1 VIGLLD
7 ARAPATQRVARHE
20 DVARRIHGKSHHVA
34 RWFRASAFAAT
45 AGREVASFARQAV
58 LLPYDTLAPVIPDA
72 ARDGDEVVI
81 ILHGLFASAG
91 VLRPLRTA
99 IERHA
104 AMSRASRALVRAE
117 PARAEPPWS
126 VHTATMSYAPGPS
139 VEALSARLAALVA
152 ALPEGVRLHLVGHS
166 MGGIVCR
173 FFAQEVSDPRIV
185 QTISMASP
193 FGGIPRAALL
203 GFGGAR
209 DLDASSPLLR
219 RVLLGTA
226 RSSTP
231 HLSIIAGADTL
242 VRSPIAHALPGGEV
256 RVMEGRGHN
265 TLLFDPEVAAL
276 VARRIVERRGGAR

>member
-1 VIGLLD
+1 MV
-7 ARAPATQRVARHE
+7 
-20 DVARRIHGKSHHVA
+20 

-58 LLPYDTLAPVIPDA
+58 LLPYDTRAPVIPA
-72 ARDGDEVVI
+72 GTRDGDDVVI

-104 AMSRASRALVRAE
+104 SASRARGRPV
-117 PARAEPPWS
+117 PAEPPAGS
-126 VHTATMSYAPGPS
+126 VHTATMSYAPGPG
-139 VEALSARLAALVA
+139 VEELSARLATLVA
-152 ALPEGVRLHLVGHS
+152 ALPGGARLHLVGHS

-173 FFAQEVSDPRIV
+173 FFAQEVGDPRVV

-226 RSSTP
+226 RSSIP
-231 HLSIIAGADTL
+231 HLSIVAGADTL
-242 VRSPIAHALPGGEV
+242 VRSPIAHALPGFEV
-256 RVMEGRGHN
+256 RVMEARGHN

-276 VARRIVERRGGAR
+276 VARRIVERRAGAP

>member
-1 VIGLLD
+1 MVKWL
-7 ARAPATQRVARHE
+7 RAA
-20 DVARRIHGKSHHVA
+20 
-34 RWFRASAFAAT
+34 AFAAT
-45 AGREVASFARQAV
+45 GREVASFARQAV
-58 LLPYDTLAPVIPDA
+58 LLPYDTLAPVIPA
-72 ARDGDEVVI
+72 GTRDGDDVVI

-104 AMSRASRALVRAE
+104 AAPRAPGRPGSVRAG
-117 PARAEPPWS
+117 PSAAS
-126 VHTATMSYAPGPS
+126 VHTATMSYAPGPG
-139 VEALSARLAALVA
+139 VEVLSERLATIVS
-152 ALPEGVRLHLVGHS
+152 ALPDGVRLHLVGHS

-193 FGGIPRAALL
+193 FGGIPRAGLL

-209 DLDASSPLLR
+209 DLDVSSPILR

-226 RSSTP
+226 RSSIP
-231 HLSIIAGADTL
+231 HLSIVAGADTL

-256 RVMEGRGHN
+256 RVMEARGHN
-265 TLLFDPEVAAL
+265 TLLFDPEVATL
-276 VARRIVERRGGAR
+276 VARRIVERRGVAR

>member
-1 VIGLLD
+1 VVKWL
-7 ARAPATQRVARHE
+7 
-20 DVARRIHGKSHHVA
+20 
-34 RWFRASAFAAT
+34 RASALAAT

-58 LLPYDTLAPVIPDA
+58 LLPYDALSPVLPADT
-72 ARDGDEVVI
+72 RDGDDVVI
-81 ILHGLFASAG
+81 VLHGLFASAG

-104 AMSRASRALVRAE
+104 SVSRSRGLSGLPRA
-117 PARAEPPWS
+117 APPSWS
-126 VHTATMSYAPGPS
+126 VHTATMSYAPGPG
-139 VEALSARLAALVA
+139 VEALSARLATVVS
-152 ALPEGVRLHLVGHS
+152 ALPGGARLHLVGHS

-173 FFAQEVSDPRIV
+173 FFAQEVGDPRIV
-185 QTISMASP
+185 QTISLASP

-209 DLDASSPLLR
+209 DLDVSSPILR

-226 RSSTP
+226 RSSVP
-231 HLSIIAGADTL
+231 HLSIVAGADTL

-256 RVMEGRGHN
+256 RVMEARGHN

-276 VARRIVERRGGAR
+276 VARRVVERRAQTLTSR

>member
-1 VIGLLD
+1 MVKWL
-7 ARAPATQRVARHE
+7 RAA
-20 DVARRIHGKSHHVA
+20 
-34 RWFRASAFAAT
+34 AFAST
-45 AGREVASFARQAV
+45 GREVASFARQAV
-58 LLPYDTLAPVIPDA
+58 LLPYDTLAPVVPA
-72 ARDGDEVVI
+72 GARDGDDVVI

-104 AMSRASRALVRAE
+104 SVSRASRSPGR
-117 PARAEPPWS
+117 PGSSRAEPPAWS
-126 VHTATMSYAPGPS
+126 VHTATMSYAPGPG
-139 VEALSARLAALVA
+139 VEALSARLATLVST
-152 ALPEGVRLHLVGHS
+152 LPDGVRLHLVGHS

-173 FFAQEVSDPRIV
+173 FFAQEVGDPRVV

-209 DLDASSPLLR
+209 DLDASSPVLR

-226 RSSTP
+226 RSSVP

-256 RVMEGRGHN
+256 RVMEARGHN

-276 VARRIVERRGGAR
+276 VARRIVERRGIVR

>member
-1 VIGLLD
+1 MVKWL
-7 ARAPATQRVARHE
+7 RAA
-20 DVARRIHGKSHHVA
+20 
-34 RWFRASAFAAT
+34 AFAAT
-45 AGREVASFARQAV
+45 GREVASFARQAV
-58 LLPYDTLAPVIPDA
+58 LLPYDTLAPVIPA
-72 ARDGDEVVI
+72 GTRDGDDVAI

-104 AMSRASRALVRAE
+104 AASRAPRTPGRPGAVRAE
-117 PARAEPPWS
+117 PSAGS
-126 VHTATMSYAPGPS
+126 VHTATMSYAPGPG
-139 VEALSARLAALVA
+139 VEALSERLAAIVS
-152 ALPEGVRLHLVGHS
+152 ALPDGVRLHLVGHS
-166 MGGIVCR
+166 MGGVVCR

-193 FGGIPRAALL
+193 FGGIPRAGLL

-209 DLDASSPLLR
+209 DLDVSSPILR

-226 RSSTP
+226 RSSIP
-231 HLSIIAGADTL
+231 HLSIVAGADTL

-256 RVMEGRGHN
+256 RVMEARGHN
-265 TLLFDPEVAAL
+265 TLLFDPEVATL

>member
-1 VIGLLD
+1 MV
-7 ARAPATQRVARHE
+7 
-20 DVARRIHGKSHHVA
+20 
-34 RWFRASAFAAT
+34 RWFRASAIAAT

-58 LLPYDTLAPVIPDA
+58 LLPYDTLAPVIPA
-72 ARDGDEVVI
+72 GARDGDDVVI

-104 AMSRASRALVRAE
+104 SASRAPRAPGRPC
-117 PARAEPPWS
+117 PAQAELPPGS
-126 VHTATMSYAPGPS
+126 VHTATMSYAPGPG
-139 VEALSARLAALVA
+139 VEELSARLAALIS
-152 ALPEGVRLHLVGHS
+152 ALPGGVRLHLVGHS

-173 FFAQEVSDPRIV
+173 FFAQEVLDPRIV

-226 RSSTP
+226 RSSIP

-256 RVMEGRGHN
+256 RVMQARGHN

>member
-1 VIGLLD
+1 MVKWL
-7 ARAPATQRVARHE
+7 RAA
-20 DVARRIHGKSHHVA
+20 
-34 RWFRASAFAAT
+34 AFAAT
-45 AGREVASFARQAV
+45 GREVASFARQAV
-58 LLPYDTLAPVIPDA
+58 LLPYDTLAPVVPA
-72 ARDGDEVVI
+72 GARDGDDVVI

-104 AMSRASRALVRAE
+104 SASRAPRGSRS
-117 PARAEPPWS
+117 PGRPGSARAELPAWS
-126 VHTATMSYAPGPS
+126 VHTATMSYAPGPG
-139 VEALSARLAALVA
+139 VEALSERLAALVS
-152 ALPEGVRLHLVGHS
+152 ALPGGVRLHLVGHS

-173 FFAQEVSDPRIV
+173 FYAQEVADPRIV

-209 DLDASSPLLR
+209 DLDVSSPILR

-226 RSSTP
+226 RSSIP

-256 RVMEGRGHN
+256 RVMEARGHN

-276 VARRIVERRGGAR
+276 VARRIVERRGAAR

>member
-1 VIGLLD
+1 MV
-7 ARAPATQRVARHE
+7 
-20 DVARRIHGKSHHVA
+20 
-34 RWFRASAFAAT
+34 RWFRASAFAAS

-58 LLPYDTLAPVIPDA
+58 LLPYDTLAPVIPA
-72 ARDGDEVVI
+72 GTSDGDDVVI

-104 AMSRASRALVRAE
+104 ATSRAPSRRG
-117 PARAEPPWS
+117 PARAGPPAGS
-126 VHTATMSYAPGPS
+126 VHTATMSYAPGPG
-139 VEALSARLAALVA
+139 VEELSARLAGLVS
-152 ALPEGVRLHLVGHS
+152 ALPDGARLHLVGHS

-173 FFAQEVSDPRIV
+173 FFAQEVVDPRIV

-193 FGGIPRAALL
+193 FGGIPRAGLL

-226 RSSTP
+226 RSSVP

-256 RVMEGRGHN
+256 RVMEARGHN